1 MNKRFLSIAFA
12 IGGIAIVFDLTRRRV
27 AALTAIGVIS
37 IALGIFVGNKQNSR
51 IPAKN
56 GAAQQLTA
64 LSLNDAQGKL
74 QKLSQWQGKFLLVNF
89 WATWCAPCVQE
100 MPELS
105 ELQKDLSRS
114 NIQFIGLGIDSPN
127 NIAEFAQKYQI
138 SYPLFAAGMEGTE
151 LSRQLGN
158 QAGGLPFTVLISP
171 DGTLLKSYL
180 GRLNSVQLRSDIIK
194 LTNSKP

>member
-1 MNKRFLSIAFA
+1 MNKRFLTAALFIGLLCAA
-12 IGGIAIVFDLTRRRV
+12 IGIY
-27 AALTAIGVIS
+27 
-37 IALGIFVGNKQNSR
+37 VGNKQVSPR
-51 IPAKN
+51 PAKN
-56 GAAQQLTA
+56 GAVQQLTA
-64 LSLNDAQGKL
+64 LSLIDAQGKI

-105 ELQKDLSRS
+105 ELQKDLSKS
-114 NIQFIGLGIDSPN
+114 NIQLIGLGIDSPG
-127 NIAEFAQKYQI
+127 NIVEFAHKFQI

-171 DGTLLKSYL
+171 DGNLLKSYL
-180 GRLNSVQLRSDIIK
+180 GRLNIQQLRSDIIK
-194 LTNSKP
+194 LTNSKQ

>member
-1 MNKRFLSIAFA
+1 MNLKTAVAFQFSPRQNTKMNKRFLTIALLIGLLCAA
-12 IGGIAIVFDLTRRRV
+12 IGIY
-27 AALTAIGVIS
+27 
-37 IALGIFVGNKQNSR
+37 VGNKQISPQVPKNS
-51 IPAKN
+51 AV
-56 GAAQQLTA
+56 QQLIS
-64 LSLNDAQGKL
+64 LSLTDSQGKI

-105 ELQKDLSRS
+105 ELQKDLSK
-114 NIQFIGLGIDSPN
+114 NDIQLIGLGIDSPS
-127 NIAEFAQKYQI
+127 NIVEFAQKYQI

-171 DGTLLKSYL
+171 DGSLLKSYL
-180 GRLNSVQLRSDIIK
+180 GRLNIVQLRSDIIK
-194 LTNSKP
+194 LTNSKQ

>member
-1 MNKRFLSIAFA
+1 MNKRFLTIALLIGLLCAA
-12 IGGIAIVFDLTRRRV
+12 IGIY
-27 AALTAIGVIS
+27 
-37 IALGIFVGNKQNSR
+37 VGNKQISPQVPKNS
-51 IPAKN
+51 AV
-56 GAAQQLTA
+56 QQLIS
-64 LSLNDAQGKL
+64 LSLTDSQGKI

-105 ELQKDLSRS
+105 ELQKDLSK
-114 NIQFIGLGIDSPN
+114 NDIQLIGLGIDSPS
-127 NIAEFAQKYQI
+127 NIVEFAQKYQI

-171 DGTLLKSYL
+171 DGSLLKSYL
-180 GRLNSVQLRSDIIK
+180 GRLNIVQLRSDIIK
-194 LTNSKP
+194 LTNSKQ